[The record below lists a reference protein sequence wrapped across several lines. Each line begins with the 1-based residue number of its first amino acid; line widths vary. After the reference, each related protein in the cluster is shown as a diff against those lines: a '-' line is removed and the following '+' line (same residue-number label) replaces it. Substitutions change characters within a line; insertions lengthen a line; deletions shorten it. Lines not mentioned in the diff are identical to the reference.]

1 MSRGN
6 DKQLRCG
13 PSNRRGAALVETAIS
28 ITLLL
33 LLLMGILEFGIL
45 YGNYLSLAEVA
56 RDACRS
62 ASLGSST
69 SVVRSR
75 ITEAATALGMNMT
88 YPITSYLEYR
98 TYDKAGGTWSGWG
111 TLGDS
116 GSHNNAPVSSSVDS
130 QVRVRLV
137 YTYVAITGT
146 FLSSVFGEDGNVRLS
161 GTAVMRR
168 EET

>member
-1 MSRGN
+1 MWRSKDR
-6 DKQLRCG
+6 KPQ
-13 PSNRRGAALVETAIS
+13 SKAIYRRGAALVETAIS

-62 ASLGSST
+62 AALGSST

-88 YPITSYLEYR
+88 YPIVSYLEYR
-98 TYDKAGGTWSGWG
+98 TYDKASGTWSGWG

-116 GSHNNAPVSSSVDS
+116 GAYNNAPVSPSVDS

-146 FLSSVFGEDGNVRLS
+146 FLSSVFGEDGNVRLT